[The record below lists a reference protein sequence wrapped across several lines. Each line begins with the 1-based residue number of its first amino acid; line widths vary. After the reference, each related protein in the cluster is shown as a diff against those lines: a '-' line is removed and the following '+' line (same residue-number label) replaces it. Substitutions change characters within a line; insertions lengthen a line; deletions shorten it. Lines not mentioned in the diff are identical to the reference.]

1 MNREVWEFLREGKH
15 RVIREWL
22 DDRNISAKDRA
33 KLDFCLER
41 LRTLDFAL
49 VSNKLLTG
57 PLRGGTKLYK
67 LRVRCQ
73 DKEFRPFDMSWTRR
87 RGARLHVIAGRNRG
101 GRFSAQSSQCGGP
114 GPAEPRGA
122 DSKSKMESGVLI

>member
-1 MNREVWEFLREGKH
+1 MNREVWEFLRDGKH

-22 DDRNISAKDRA
+22 EDGKFSAKDRA

-49 VSNKLLTG
+49 VSNKLLAG

-73 DKEFRPFDMSWTRR
+73 DKELRPFLC
-87 RGARLHVIAGRNRG
+87 RGPVGDPLDYTLLQGAIEAGEHRFNPTNAEERALQNRETLIRNPNWR
-101 GRFSAQSSQCGGP
+101 
-114 GPAEPRGA
+114 E
-122 DSKSKMESGVLI
+122 LY

>member
-1 MNREVWEFLREGKH
+1 MKREVWEFLREGKH
-15 RVIREWL
+15 PVVREWL
-22 DDRNISAKDRA
+22 ETCRISPKDRA

-49 VSNKLLTG
+49 VSSKLMAG

-73 DKEFRPFDMSWTRR
+73 NRELRPYLC
-87 RGARLHVIAGRNRG
+87 RGPFGENEYTLLQGAIEVGDSRLDPANAEERAVHNREVLLRNPIWR
-101 GRFSAQSSQCGGP
+101 QLY
-114 GPAEPRGA
+114 E
-122 DSKSKMESGVLI
+122 

>member
-1 MNREVWEFLREGKH
+1 MNREVWEFLRDGKH

-22 DDRNISAKDRA
+22 DDNSVSPKERA

-49 VSNKLLTG
+49 VSTKLLAG

-73 DKEFRPFDMSWTRR
+73 NRELRPFLC
-87 RGARLHVIAGRNRG
+87 RGPVGPPLDYTLLQGAIEVGDHRLDPPNAEDRAVQNREALSRNQKWR
-101 GRFSAQSSQCGGP
+101 
-114 GPAEPRGA
+114 ELY
-122 DSKSKMESGVLI
+122 E